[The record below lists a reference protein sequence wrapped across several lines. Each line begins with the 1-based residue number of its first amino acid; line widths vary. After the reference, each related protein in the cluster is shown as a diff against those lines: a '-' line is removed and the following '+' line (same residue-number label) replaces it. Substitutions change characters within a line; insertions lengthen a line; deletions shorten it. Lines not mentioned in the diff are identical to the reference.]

1 MASAARE
8 AIGAKQSYNDD
19 STDCAIC
26 FEPLSDDETITLK
39 CGHRWH
45 LACIREQLAH
55 AQPSKSSRI
64 LFSGCRCAKCNV
76 ICDREFLLNTGS
88 LTMLSTIYLMH
99 ICTPLSLRFF
109 ALDPALENLT
119 RRTDILREK
128 VDGLIIE
135 QVKTDAPHE
144 WRKANDGSSRLALLD
159 SARRSYAFYLCGA
172 CDGEDKRF
180 LNPMGNIISAW
191 NIPNFSFS

>member
-1 MASAARE
+1 MRRRNNTRDIYGENMVKPLVPVPVTLNMASAAKE
-8 AIGAKQSYNDD
+8 YNDD

-76 ICDREFLLNTGS
+76 ICDRKFLLDAGS
-88 LTMLSTIYLMH
+88 LI
-99 ICTPLSLRFF
+99 
-109 ALDPALENLT
+109 
-119 RRTDILREK
+119 
-128 VDGLIIE
+128 
-135 QVKTDAPHE
+135 Q
-144 WRKANDGSSRLALLD
+144 
-159 SARRSYAFYLCGA
+159 
-172 CDGEDKRF
+172 
-180 LNPMGNIISAW
+180 
-191 NIPNFSFS
+191 

>member
-1 MASAARE
+1 MASAARA

-76 ICDREFLLNTGS
+76 ICD
-88 LTMLSTIYLMH
+88 H
-99 ICTPLSLRFF
+99 
-109 ALDPALENLT
+109 PALENLT

-172 CDGEDKRF
+172 CDGEEKRF